1 MKAFVVAFNRLT
13 MLQNLC
19 AELTKRGCE
28 VFILDNN
35 SSYPPLKE
43 WLNKLEYPVIEIG
56 ENLGSRALWT
66 AGIAPT
72 TGRYIVSDHDL
83 DISHV
88 PMDMLRTM
96 NEALD
101 HNKTVIKAGLSLFID
116 DLPKNAYTAE
126 ILKHER
132 QFYRSRSACG
142 KHFSA
147 AVDTTIAMYDADRMK
162 GMVPAGFF
170 NAVRL
175 APPYYARHLP
185 WYNTPANLTDEEKYY
200 SKHIGNDGFWTR
212 KFLETFK
219 IEP

>member
-1 MKAFVVAFNRLT
+1 

-28 VFILDNN
+28 VVIINN
-35 SSYPPLKE
+35 QSTYLPLKN
-43 WLNKLEYPVIEIG
+43 WLTNCDYEVLDMA
-56 ENLGSRALWT
+56 ENFGSRALWT

-88 PMDMLRTM
+88 PDDMLRTM

-116 DLPKNAYTAE
+116 DLPKNAYTLQ
-126 ILKHER
+126 IVKYER
-132 QFYRSRSACG
+132 QFYRNKSACG
-142 KHFSA
+142 QHYSA
-147 AVDTTIAMYDADRMK
+147 PIDTTIAMYDADRLAK
-162 GMVPAGFF
+162 TPPAGFF

-175 APPYYARHLP
+175 SPPYYARHLP
-185 WYNTPANLTDEEKYY
+185 WYNTPANLSDEEKYY
-200 SKHIGNDGFWTR
+200 SKHIGNDGYWTR

-219 IEP
+219 IQP